1 MKLISL
7 KKNNNV
13 FITFLKS
20 LKVKYTDEYA
30 KKLYNEHPHKYN
42 LFGLSR
48 MLSHYNIE
56 NSGIK
61 INDKNGTIYELEVP
75 FIAHIGSDFV
85 VVSKITDERVHYI
98 WNSKE
103 LNVPIDE
110 FCKIW
115 SGIVLYAEPNKNSI
129 EPNYK
134 THNKKEI
141 FNLAQKASLLIAV
154 LFILII
160 TSIKNGLYKDIEFYL
175 LATAN
180 LAGVYTGYQLIMK
193 QLNIHSTYADKI
205 CSLFSKS
212 DCNNVLE
219 SKAAKLGDIIGWS
232 EIGFG
237 YFITNTLIV
246 FCFPFLL
253 PYMAMV
259 NILSLPYTLWSIW
272 FQKFKAKQWCPL
284 CLIVQSLLWIIFF
297 INWKFGMIYIQE
309 INIIDVIITGLLYL
323 IPILSIN
330 LLVPLISHT
339 IKMERVTQEL
349 NSIKADEN
357 VLSAILK
364 KQPYYE
370 VTKETSSILW
380 GNTDSTTLVTILTNP
395 HCAPCAKMHKR
406 VENILKETN
415 KLCIQYVFSSFGKEL
430 DTSNKFLT
438 AIYLYKEEPI
448 RKTIFDDWFEKG
460 KNSKDQFFEKYSVD
474 LINEIVTNE
483 FEKHQAWIDATG
495 LRATPTILVN
505 GHILP
510 DNYKIEDLKY
520 L

>member
-1 MKLISL
+1 
-7 KKNNNV
+7 
-13 FITFLKS
+13 
-20 LKVKYTDEYA
+20 
-30 KKLYNEHPHKYN
+30 
-42 LFGLSR
+42 
-48 MLSHYNIE
+48 
-56 NSGIK
+56 
-61 INDKNGTIYELEVP
+61 
-75 FIAHIGSDFV
+75 
-85 VVSKITDERVHYI
+85 
-98 WNSKE
+98 
-103 LNVPIDE
+103 
-110 FCKIW
+110 
-115 SGIVLYAEPNKNSI
+115 
-129 EPNYK
+129 
-134 THNKKEI
+134 
-141 FNLAQKASLLIAV
+141 
-154 LFILII
+154 
-160 TSIKNGLYKDIEFYL
+160 
-175 LATAN
+175 
-180 LAGVYTGYQLIMK
+180 
-193 QLNIHSTYADKI
+193 
-205 CSLFSKS
+205 
-212 DCNNVLE
+212 
-219 SKAAKLGDIIGWS
+219 
-232 EIGFG
+232 
-237 YFITNTLIV
+237 
-246 FCFPFLL
+246 
-253 PYMAMV
+253 
-259 NILSLPYTLWSIW
+259 
-272 FQKFKAKQWCPL
+272 
-284 CLIVQSLLWIIFF
+284 
-297 INWKFGMIYIQE
+297 
-309 INIIDVIITGLLYL
+309 
-323 IPILSIN
+323 
-330 LLVPLISHT
+330 
-339 IKMERVTQEL
+339 MERVTQEL